1 MHIHTAVGRRLVALL
16 LALGLALGL
25 SQAASAPA
33 AHADPSDS
41 ITKFDWDIGDLEW
54 GGEAAH
60 SNYWYAIDQ
69 LHRISGHDIPNHP
82 EVASQLDET
91 TLLPTRLVEARILTH
106 GQYRGSLY
114 WWADN
119 LYFAG
124 FYQPAY
130 DNHPGTHYGFPDVW
144 PTEFQQVTH
153 SVNFQ
158 RLPWDGNYSRLP
170 GGGTGERA
178 GRAIGYAN
186 LTNALTSIATAAT
199 RLQRDSNGFAR
210 EMVTIIQATSEAARF
225 GRIFDNVRGNI
236 RNYTSNAMGP
246 ENVDLQQHWDDAST
260 FVYRRL
266 SGQTPTFSIS
276 GRTFQTLAA
285 FLAYVGYMELHAKV
299 PR

>member
-1 MHIHTAVGRRLVALL
+1 MQIHSTAGRRLVGVL

-25 SQAASAPA
+25 LQTASAPA
-33 AHADPSDS
+33 AHADPSDT

-54 GGEAAH
+54 GGDAAH

-91 TLLPTRLVEARILTH
+91 TLLPTRLIEARILTH

-144 PTEFQQVTH
+144 PTEFQQATH

-170 GGGTGERA
+170 GGGSGERA

-199 RLQRDSNGFAR
+199 RIQRDPNAFAR

-225 GRIFDNVRGNI
+225 GRIFDNIRGNI
-236 RNYTSNAMGP
+236 RNYTSNAMGS

-266 SGQTPTFSIS
+266 GGQTPTFSIS